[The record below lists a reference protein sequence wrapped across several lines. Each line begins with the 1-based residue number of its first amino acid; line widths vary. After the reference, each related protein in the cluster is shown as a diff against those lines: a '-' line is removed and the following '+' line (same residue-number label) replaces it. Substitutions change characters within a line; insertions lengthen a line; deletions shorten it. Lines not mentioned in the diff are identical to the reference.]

1 MDRGIDPYAYV
12 CYNTIAFLLQGPFRK
27 YLFMDSSSKVKNKK
41 IKGARPTAKDV
52 ARLAGV
58 SQSTV
63 SRVLSGDPSP
73 FFSKATRKRVMGAA
87 TELGYTPNPIARALR
102 GKQTQM
108 IGLIVRGMSDP
119 FFAELVSALSIQ
131 ARELGYQMV
140 LGHTHRDPSEVLQIS
155 RVLDTRHTDGVIILG
170 DYKDDELA
178 IREILDG
185 RRAVVAMCR
194 GEAQAGVITVNT
206 DNRAGVWALLDHLTG
221 LGHTRLAFIE
231 GDWMGDFK
239 ERRKAFIDYLQGKGL
254 ELNPDWIP
262 QDTDDSRGGYQ
273 AMRRLMALNDRPTA
287 ILAADDIMAIGALKA
302 AQEAGLQ
309 IPEQVSLTGFDGIEM
324 TQFVSPALTTV
335 RQPIEVMSQ
344 IALKRLLDLIEGKQV
359 NEVVSIQV
367 QPELIVRQSTG
378 PVSQDKQKH

>member
-1 MDRGIDPYAYV
+1 
-12 CYNTIAFLLQGPFRK
+12 
-27 YLFMDSSSKVKNKK
+27 MDSSSNKKNKK
-41 IKGARPTAKDV
+41 IEGVRPTAKDV

-73 FFSKATRKRVMGAA
+73 FFSDTTRKRVLIAA
-87 TELGYTPNPIARALR
+87 KELGYTPNPIARALR
-102 GKQTQM
+102 GKQTQL

-131 ARELGYQMV
+131 ARELGYQIV
-140 LGHTHRDPSEVLQIS
+140 LGHTHRDPGEVLQVS

-178 IREILDG
+178 IREILEG

-194 GEAQAGVITVNT
+194 GEARAGAITVNT
-206 DNRAGVWALLDHLTG
+206 DNRAGMRALLDHLTG

-239 ERRKAFIDYLQGKGL
+239 ERRKAYIDYLQEKGF

-262 QDTDDSRGGYQ
+262 QDTDDSSGGYQ
-273 AMRRLMALNDRPTA
+273 AMHRLIALKDRPTA
-287 ILAADDIMAIGALKA
+287 ILAADDIIAIGALKA

-309 IPEQVSLTGFDGIEM
+309 IPGQVSLTGFDGIEM
-324 TQFVSPALTTV
+324 TQFISPALTTV

-344 IALKRLLDLIEGKQV
+344 IALKRLMDLIAGKEV
-359 NEVVSIQV
+359 NEEVSIRV

-378 PVSQDKQKH
+378 SVSRELEVA